1 MKKRKNKSL
10 LMQFIG
16 IILIIILVLFIAMGI
31 TNSIENYILRQN
43 TISANEKMMEQ
54 TRGKIEQF
62 YEDMQNQ
69 VTALSYSP
77 TISQFLNADTLGRTV
92 NFDELE
98 NVFTNAMLIQENI
111 LGITVYDKQ
120 LNKVASA
127 GVDAL
132 TQEVTKLT
140 DHMVITDIFY
150 FDSNDKPYYA
160 IYYPIYDLN
169 SEKYNDRIG
178 MSVVLMDTDNL
189 SELLSDSQ
197 ITEHTQI
204 YLLDKKN
211 ELVAGC
217 GVSERESLSG
227 ILQNEDYYM
236 VSCELRQTQWKLQVR
251 IPNEE
256 LLGDTGEL
264 KVFSMV
270 AYGFV
275 IVILGF
281 LLAFCYRN
289 VIRPISRLDAFI
301 KRNARHPQE
310 RMEPLKDNEIGKLSE
325 NLNQMLD
332 EREVLNNQI
341 QDSKEKLYQMEL
353 SGKQMEILAYRNQ
366 INPHFLYNT
375 FECIR
380 AMALF
385 YEMDEIADI
394 TSNLSEVFRYAVK
407 GSNWVTIEEEL
418 SYIEKY
424 AKIIEFRFA
433 GKITVKILVPDQLLQ
448 VKIIKL
454 MLQPLVE
461 NAVFHGLEP
470 KVDPGQVTVTVTEID
485 GESFKIEV
493 ADNGCGIS
501 EQKLQEIRKSIKEA
515 ADIGEIKKNIGLTNI
530 FQRLRLYYGVS
541 ASFEIESTEGTGTR
555 ITIILPVKNKEDLE
569 SGS

>member
-1 MKKRKNKSL
+1 MKRRKNKSL
-10 LMQFIG
+10 LMQFTG
-16 IILIIILVLFIAMGI
+16 IILIIVLVLLIAMGI

-62 YEDMQNQ
+62 YENMQNQ

-77 TISQFLNADTLGRTV
+77 TISQFLKSDTLGRTV
-92 NFDELE
+92 NYDELE

-111 LGITVYDKQ
+111 LGIAVYDKR
-120 LNKVASA
+120 LNQVASA
-127 GVDAL
+127 GVEAIDL
-132 TQEVTKLT
+132 EVNKLT
-140 DHMVITDIFY
+140 DSMLITDIFY
-150 FDSNDKPYYA
+150 FDNNGKPYYA

-178 MSVVLMDTDNL
+178 MTVVLMDTDNFT
-189 SELLSDSQ
+189 ELLSDGQ

-211 ELVAGC
+211 AVVAGC
-217 GVSERESLSG
+217 GISEKDTLSD
-227 ILQNEDYYM
+227 ILQKEDYYM
-236 VSCELRQTQWKLQVR
+236 ESSELRQTQWKLQVR
-251 IPNEE
+251 IPDEE
-256 LLGDTGEL
+256 LVGHTGEL
-264 KVFSMV
+264 KAFSMI
-270 AYGFV
+270 AYGFL

-281 LLAFCYRN
+281 LVAFCYSN

-301 KRNARHPQE
+301 KRNARHPEE
-310 RMEPLKDNEIGKLSE
+310 RMEPLKDNEIGKLAD
-325 NLNQMLD
+325 NLNLMLD
-332 EREVLNNQI
+332 EREVLNKQI
-341 QDSKEKLYQMEL
+341 QDSKEKLFQTEL

-407 GSNWVTIEEEL
+407 GDNQVTVEEEL

-433 GKITVKILVPDQLLQ
+433 GRITIKISVPKELRQ

-470 KVDPGQVTVTVTEID
+470 KVDPGQVTVTVTETD
-485 GESFKIEV
+485 EYSFKIEV
-493 ADNGCGIS
+493 ADNGCGIADQS
-501 EQKLQEIRKSIKEA
+501 LQEIRKTIKEGTN
-515 ADIGEIKKNIGLTNI
+515 IGEAKKNIGLTNI
-530 FQRLRLYYGVS
+530 YQRLRLYYGES
-541 ASFEIESTEGTGTR
+541 ASFEIDSTQGAGTK
-555 ITIILPVKNKEDLE
+555 ITIILPKR
-569 SGS
+569 

>member
-1 MKKRKNKSL
+1 MRRIRIRMKKRRKNSL
-10 LMQFIG
+10 LMQFIC
-16 IILIIILVLFIAMGI
+16 IIFIIIVVLLIAMGI
-31 TNSIENYILRQN
+31 TNRIENYILRQN
-43 TISANEKMMEQ
+43 TIRANEKMMEQ

-77 TISQFLNADTLGRTV
+77 TISQFLNSDTLGRTV

-111 LGITVYDKQ
+111 LGIEVYDKE
-120 LNKVASA
+120 LNQVASA
-127 GVDAL
+127 GVDEAV
-132 TQEVTKLT
+132 QEIDKLADT
-140 DHMVITDIFY
+140 MVITDIFY

-160 IYYPIYDLN
+160 IYYPIYDLK

-178 MSVVLMDTDNL
+178 MSVVLMDTDNFT
-189 SELLSDSQ
+189 ELLSDGQ

-204 YLLDKKN
+204 YLLDKK
-211 ELVAGC
+211 EAIVAGC
-217 GVSERESLSG
+217 GISKEDTLAD
-227 ILQNEDYYM
+227 ILQEDDYYM
-236 VSCELRQTQWKLQVR
+236 DSCELRQTQWKLQVR
-251 IPNEE
+251 IPDEE
-256 LLGDTGEL
+256 LPGNTGEL
-264 KVFSMV
+264 KAFSMI

-275 IVILGF
+275 IIILGF
-281 LLAFCYRN
+281 LAAFCYRN
-289 VIRPISRLDAFI
+289 VIRPISKLDSFI
-301 KRNARHPQE
+301 QRNAKHPEE
-310 RMEPLKDNEIGKLSE
+310 RMPPLKDNEIGKLSD
-325 NLNQMLD
+325 NLNRMLD
-332 EREVLNNQI
+332 EREVLNKQI
-341 QDSKEKLYQMEL
+341 QDSKEKLFQMEL

-394 TSNLSEVFRYAVK
+394 TANLSEVFRYAVK
-407 GSNWVTIEEEL
+407 GNNWVTIEEEL

-433 GKITVKILVPDQLLQ
+433 GRITVNISVPEQLKH

-470 KVDPGQVTVTVTEID
+470 KVEPGQVSVFVTEID
-485 GESFKIEV
+485 NQSFKIEV
-493 ADNGCGIS
+493 SDNGCGIS
-501 EQKLQEIRKSIKEA
+501 KEKLEEIRETITIMGVMKIKEA
-515 ADIGEIKKNIGLTNI
+515 TKNIGLTNI
-530 FQRLRLYYGVS
+530 YQRLRLYHEERRS
-541 ASFEIESTEGTGTR
+541 
-555 ITIILPVKNKEDLE
+555 L
-569 SGS
+569 